1 MKKTKALINTQ
12 LVSGLLI
19 LDISKRAMY
28 GFWYYYINCNMGK
41 KIMLHGYNNFM
52 ACIETRNID
61 RKVVKDVEIR
71 FYTSNQELHRPL
83 TRKKIKKWLH

>member
-1 MKKTKALINTQ
+1 
-12 LVSGLLI
+12 
-19 LDISKRAMY
+19 
-28 GFWYYYINCNMGK
+28 
-41 KIMLHGYNNFM
+41 MLHGYNNFM

>member
-1 MKKTKALINTQ
+1 
-12 LVSGLLI
+12 
-19 LDISKRAMY
+19 MY

-41 KIMLHGYNNFM
+41 KVMLHGYNNFM

-71 FYTSNQELHRPL
+71 FYTSN
-83 TRKKIKKWLH
+83 